1 MARLTV
7 ELTGLDGLQKMQQFL
22 NPALFKKAQQGGVSY
37 AAKAVPPAVAKGITA
52 SYNITSSRVKKDISG
67 IRFAGDGQSASIGF
81 SRRAPTLTQF
91 KPNPG
96 RRGGPQP
103 GLGRGMGWGSPKPAG
118 KPVTATI
125 IKAKGRQS
133 FPGAFIATGANG
145 NRLVLRR
152 EGERLRGVYGPSIG
166 SIFLGQS
173 AIGPTLRADV
183 QARISEQYIKGFQR
197 VIDSAARGYAK

>member
-1 MARLTV
+1 MARV
-7 ELTGLDGLQKMQQFL
+7 SIELTGLDGLQKMQQFL
-22 NPALFKKAQQGGVSY
+22 NPALFKKAQQGGVAY
-37 AAKAVPPAVAKGITA
+37 ASKAVPPAVAKGISS
-52 SYNITSSRVKKDISG
+52 SYSIPSARVKKDISG
-67 IRFAGDGQSASIGF
+67 IRFDTDRTSASIRF
-81 SRRAPTLTQF
+81 SRRPPTLAQF

-96 RRGGPQP
+96 RRGVQP

-197 VIDSAARGYAK
+197 VIDSAARGYGK